1 MELKSV
7 GSSHFPSFWKKKEQ
21 EILMS
26 LSYNLQ
32 IFFLSESLVLPIFSV
47 IRGCK
52 HIQIIY
58 LIVTTF
64 PKDINL
70 IVNRLFLC
78 VAICPM
84 YGQDKND

>member
-1 MELKSV
+1 
-7 GSSHFPSFWKKKEQ
+7 
-21 EILMS
+21 MS

-32 IFFLSESLVLPIFSV
+32 ICFLSESLVLPIFSV

-52 HIQIIY
+52 NIQIIY
-58 LIVTTF
+58 LIVTAF

-70 IVNRLFLC
+70 IVYRLFLC
-78 VAICPM
+78 VPICPR